1 MSSSKNKFTLLK
13 QKSVTD
19 ISVGFRPPCWCSSRR
34 APAWCLL
41 TNLLILW
48 KHFVGYLVYEILL
61 WPESW
66 RGSFHIYLLSFAR
79 LIIIII
85 ILDFIYWTVLTF
97 ILIYFEMRD
106 TENQQLRE
114 SDDKILNFFIRKLVD
129 WAEIYEKPE
138 MIITR
143 PKKFSPICLIDAA
156 FLKKMFVIFNLNC
169 NLKTIVHLLF
179 RNKDH

>member
-1 MSSSKNKFTLLK
+1 MFMSSSKNKFTLLK
-13 QKSVTD
+13 QKSATD
-19 ISVGFRPPCWCSSRR
+19 ISVGFRSPCWCSSRR
-34 APAWCLL
+34 APAWRLL

-61 WPESW
+61 WLESW
-66 RGSFHIYLLSFAR
+66 RESFHIYLLSFAR
-79 LIIIII
+79 LIIIIII

-129 WAEIYEKPE
+129 WAYSITKPR
-138 MIITR
+138 TLLKR
-143 PKKFSPICLIDAA
+143 KFVWKLVFSCSNTLW
-156 FLKKMFVIFNLNC
+156 K
-169 NLKTIVHLLF
+169 
-179 RNKDH
+179 